1 MGENPQRKALE
12 HPREKYSKGAIS
24 QGRRWLRL
32 LPVAGSWLLAH
43 SAEQMG
49 LAAATPRSEG
59 ENGEE
64 ISPRKGF
71 GVLQSSTDWGRS
83 GWKGNLTFSALTR
96 AQEATPLD
104 ERLCTNNPW
113 VKHTEKAKQENDA
126 FTKERH
132 AYVQAQGFASHPSL
146 KAPIAAQR
154 VKGASRRRWLRVA
167 AASWSAAQRACTRWD
182 LWNKM
187 LWVFFDC
194 PLFSLLLSFSCL
206 PFRSPTAPGDV
217 RQADLKEARGSESAA
232 TALWEHCGAVAL
244 AFCHQARTKARRH
257 TPLPLRTP
265 QQHCSSRSTLCDPL
279 CGNAVEAAPLSL
291 FSLPVYVPA
300 WF

>member
-96 AQEATPLD
+96 AQEATPFD

-113 VKHTEKAKQENDA
+113 VKHTEKANQENDA

-132 AYVQAQGFASHPSL
+132 AYVYVQAQGFASHPSL
-146 KAPIAAQR
+146 KAPIATQR

-167 AASWSAAQRACTRWD
+167 AASWSTAQRACTRWD

-187 LWVFFDC
+187 LCFFFLLPPFSPPAYVLLPPF
-194 PLFSLLLSFSCL
+194 PLAD
-206 PFRSPTAPGDV
+206 RARRRAPG
-217 RQADLKEARGSESAA
+217 RLERGE
-232 TALWEHCGAVAL
+232 GI
-244 AFCHQARTKARRH
+244 
-257 TPLPLRTP
+257 
-265 QQHCSSRSTLCDPL
+265 
-279 CGNAVEAAPLSL
+279 
-291 FSLPVYVPA
+291 
-300 WF
+300 